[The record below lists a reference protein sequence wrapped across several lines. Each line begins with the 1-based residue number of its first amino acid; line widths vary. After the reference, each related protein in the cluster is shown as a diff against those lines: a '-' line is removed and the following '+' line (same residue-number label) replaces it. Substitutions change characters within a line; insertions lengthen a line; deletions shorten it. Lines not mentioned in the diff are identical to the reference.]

1 MSWLTLLSAF
11 AQQGGGDREEK
22 SERVQAAK
30 VAFITNRLNLSTTQA
45 QQFWPMYN
53 EFEEA
58 RKKIRKQLRQLR
70 IDNQVNTGTD
80 EQIKADIRKFFQL
93 RQEELELEKQ
103 YAEKFLKVLTPKQV
117 AEYYRAEREFTK
129 MLLKRLRGRRGGM
142 NQNDDP
148 DKEEG

>member
-1 MSWLTLLSAF
+1 MSWMTLLSAF
-11 AQQGGGDREEK
+11 AQPGGGDKEEK

-30 VAFITNRLNLSTTQA
+30 VAYITNRLNLSTTQA

-58 RKKIRKQLRQLR
+58 RKKIRKQLRHLR

-142 NQNDDP
+142 NQNEEL

>member
-11 AQQGGGDREEK
+11 AQPGGGDKEEK

-30 VAFITNRLNLSTTQA
+30 VAYITNRLNLSTTQA

-142 NQNDDP
+142 NQNEEL

>member
-11 AQQGGGDREEK
+11 AQPGGGDKEEK

-30 VAFITNRLNLSTTQA
+30 VAYITNRLNLSTTQA

-58 RKKIRKQLRQLR
+58 RKKIRKQLRHLR

-142 NQNDDP
+142 NQNEEL